1 MSSVSVPSSSPLVP
15 EGERRHDDSEV
26 GRQLRELRRVKR
38 MSLQQLASA
47 VGVSVGYLSQ
57 VERDR
62 SKLPLG
68 VLKRI
73 CDVLGIHVSWFFQQ
87 AVPEIES
94 ERGIVVRKA
103 NRRLLNFTETRI
115 REELLSPNLSGPLE
129 ILMST
134 WEPGADSGELE
145 HEGVEAGVILS
156 GRLELHLNGTCFLL
170 EAGDSFSFK
179 STDRHRTRNPTEQVT
194 TALWVVTPPYF

>member
-1 MSSVSVPSSSPLVP
+1 MSMSVPLPTAVDAD
-15 EGERRHDDSEV
+15 GGARRCDDSEV
-26 GRQLRELRRVKR
+26 GRQIRELRRVKR
-38 MSLQQLASA
+38 MSLQQLSSA

-68 VLKRI
+68 VLRRI
-73 CDVLGIHVSWFFQQ
+73 CDVLGIQVSWFFQQ
-87 AVPEIES
+87 AAPEIES
-94 ERGIVVRKA
+94 ERGIVVRQV
-103 NRRLLNFTETRI
+103 NRRLLSFTATKI

-129 ILMST
+129 LMMST

-156 GRLELHLNGTCFLL
+156 GRLELYVDDRCFLL

-179 STDRHRTRNPTEQVT
+179 STDRHRTRNPTEQTT
-194 TALWVVTPPYF
+194 TAVWVVTPPYF